1 MAILYYVFEN
11 LNESVQVGDI
21 AYYVPTNSI
30 ANTGFD
36 TATIQATPDS
46 GVNAVTMGT
55 INRIDRNVD
64 SNGLSFGE
72 PDTDVQYGDGT
83 IVTLQPTAPF
93 DKSAIRIDTQVN
105 GVDTY
110 LIDQTPPTTNEF
122 IFFQK
127 SNEVNAGSVTGYY
140 AEVKFRNNSR
150 GKAELFTASCEIT
163 ESSK

>member
-30 ANTGFD
+30 AGTGFD
-36 TATIQATPDS
+36 TATIQGGS
-46 GVNAVTMGT
+46 GGVNAVTMGT

-72 PDTDVQYGDGT
+72 PDTDVQYSDGT

-110 LIDQTPPTTNEF
+110 LIDQTPPTINEF

-140 AEVKFRNNSR
+140 AEVKFRNDSR
-150 GKAELFTASCEIT
+150 TKAELFTASCEIT

>member
-30 ANTGFD
+30 ADTGFD
-36 TATIQATPDS
+36 TATIQGGGG

-72 PDTDVQYGDGT
+72 PDTDVILNDGT
-83 IVTLQPTAPF
+83 TTTLQPTAPF

-110 LIDQTPPTTNEF
+110 LIDQVPPTTNEF

-140 AEVKFRNNSR
+140 AEVKFRNDSR
-150 GKAELFTASCEIT
+150 TKAELFTASCEIT

>member
-30 ANTGFD
+30 ADTGFD
-36 TATIQATPDS
+36 TATIQGGG

-55 INRIDRNVD
+55 IARKDRNVD
-64 SNGLSFGE
+64 SNGMTVSM
-72 PDTDVQYGDGT
+72 PDTDVQYSDGT
-83 IVTLQPTAPF
+83 VITLQATAPF
-93 DKSAIRIDTQVN
+93 DKSAIRINTQVN
-105 GVDTY
+105 GEDTY
-110 LIDQTPPTTNEF
+110 LIDQVPPTTSEF

-140 AEVKFRNNSR
+140 AEVKFRNDSR
-150 GKAELFTASCEIT
+150 TKAELFTASCEIT